1 VLLHSLV
8 LSIPMEVFT
17 ERPRYRQALLR
28 RKLLAGVTDVEEH
41 ESDIGEQECVL
52 EWVVATC
59 VRAVASWV
67 LACGGMVVISAAS
80 STMCK
85 GRCGRRRRRAGE
97 DRGVESIQEH
107 DDRLSALDDTHA
119 SGAMPL
125 SMGWV
130 EEAW

>member
-28 RKLLAGVTDVEEH
+28 RKLLAGVTDIGEH
-41 ESDIGEQECVL
+41 ESDIGEQERVL
-52 EWVVATC
+52 AWMVATC

-85 GRCGRRRRRAGE
+85 G
-97 DRGVESIQEH
+97 
-107 DDRLSALDDTHA
+107 
-119 SGAMPL
+119 
-125 SMGWV
+125 
-130 EEAW
+130 